1 MLIITSK
8 QHGFRRCGVAHPAEP
23 TEYQDGAF
31 TPEQIE
37 ILHREP
43 MLMVLEAD
51 EAGAELPGLLT
62 GATDKIAFI
71 KTVDAGEKLDRLA
84 EGETR
89 KTVLDAIAARRQ
101 GLEDGK
107 IALVKAADKEELAK
121 LAEGETRKAV
131 QDAIVARSQ
140 ELEA

>member
-23 TEYQDGAF
+23 TEHPDGTF

-37 ILHREP
+37 ILHQEP
-43 MLMVLEAD
+43 MLVVLEAEGGKNSAD
-51 EAGAELPGLLT
+51 PDSAKPPGKLP
-62 GATDKIAFI
+62 ATVAIAAARAADSSD
-71 KTVDAGEKLDRLA
+71 VLDQMA

-89 KTVLDAIAARRQ
+89 KTVIDAIAARRQ
-101 GLEDGK
+101 
-107 IALVKAADKEELAK
+107 
-121 LAEGETRKAV
+121 
-131 QDAIVARSQ
+131 

>member
-23 TEYQDGAF
+23 TEHPDDAF

-37 ILHREP
+37 ILRNEP
-43 MLMVLEAD
+43 MLVVLEAD

-71 KTVDAGEKLDRLA
+71 KTASVEQLDSLA

-89 KTVLDAIAARRQ
+89 KTVLDAVAARR
-101 GLEDGK
+101 
-107 IALVKAADKEELAK
+107 
-121 LAEGETRKAV
+121 R
-131 QDAIVARSQ
+131 